1 MNIGKFFL
9 SLTAAICLL
18 SPAAIAQTID
28 QCLTT
33 KDRSSLLEFSEGL
46 LSFSDNA
53 PGGKNC
59 AIIVDERQSFQQI
72 EGFGFAMTGG
82 SAGHLM
88 SMDKESR
95 TRLLNQLFG
104 RKSSEAGINY
114 IRLTIGASDM
124 NAFVFSYDDI
134 PTGETDFALKHFN
147 LSQDL
152 NDVIPVMKEVLSIAP
167 DIKIMASP
175 WSAPVW
181 MKEGGDVRGGKLRK
195 DCYGV
200 YADYM
205 VKYVQEMGKQGIRI
219 DALTVQ
225 NEPLNNRNTPSM
237 PWSPQDQAEFVG
249 QHLGP
254 KLQAAGLDTKIII
267 FDHNCDRP
275 DYPLTTLL
283 DKDADRYVSG
293 IAYHHYMGDMSAM
306 GHTHMAR
313 PDKDIYF
320 TEQMTT
326 ERPGSPEINIAP
338 SVKRLIVDVMRNW
351 SRNSILWNLANNSMN
366 DPHTD
371 NGGCSMC
378 QGAITIDNGKLT
390 SLNIAYYVIAHIS
403 QFVPDGSV
411 RIFSTGED
419 DPAISMS
426 EDEQNPG
433 VFRSVYIS
441 SSQVLPNVA
450 FKTPEG
456 KIILLVANTKSGRET
471 ITIQYKGRY
480 ATQTLES
487 GAVCTFI
494 W

>member
-1 MNIGKFFL
+1 MKIRRTILAVILTLFL
-9 SLTAAICLL
+9 TVSFTY
-18 SPAAIAQTID
+18 AQTID
-28 QCLTT
+28 RCLTT
-33 KDRSSLLEFSEGL
+33 KDRSSLLEFSPGL
-46 LSFSDNA
+46 LSFSDN
-53 PGGKNC
+53 PGNKGNN
-59 AIIVDERQSFQQI
+59 IIVDDRQSFQEI

-82 SAGHLM
+82 SAGHLL
-88 SMDKESR
+88 SMDKSSR
-95 TRLLNQLFG
+95 TALLRQLFG
-104 RKSSEAGINY
+104 RNQGEAGINY
-114 IRLTIGASDM
+114 IRLTLGASDM

-134 PTGETDFALKHFN
+134 PAGQTDFELKHFS
-147 LSQDL
+147 LAQDL
-152 NDVIPVMKEVLSIAP
+152 NDVIPIMKEVLQIAP

-181 MKEGGDVRGGKLRK
+181 MKESGDVRGGKLRK

-200 YADYM
+200 YADYF
-205 VKYVQEMGKQGIRI
+205 VKYIQEMKRQGIRI
-219 DALTVQ
+219 DAVTIQ
-225 NEPLNNRNTPSM
+225 NEPLNSRNTPSM
-237 PWSPQDQAEFVG
+237 PWSPQDQAEFAG
-249 QHLGP
+249 KYLGP
-254 KLQAAGLDTKIII
+254 KLESAGLDTRIVI

-283 DKDADRYVSG
+283 DSDADKYVSG

-306 GHTHMAR
+306 LHTHIAR

-338 SVKRLIVDVMRNW
+338 STKRLIIDVMRGW
-351 SRNSILWNLANNSMN
+351 SRNSILWNLANNIDN

-378 QGAITIDNGKLT
+378 QGAITIDDGKLT
-390 SLNIAYYVIAHIS
+390 SLNIAYYVIAQIAR
-403 QFVPDGSV
+403 FVPDGSV
-411 RIFSTGED
+411 RIYSTAED
-419 DPAISMS
+419 DPAIKMS

-433 VFRSVYIS
+433 TFRAVYVS

-456 KIILLVANTKSGRET
+456 KIVLLVANTKSGRET
-471 ITIQYKGRY
+471 VTIQYKGRY
-480 ATQTLES
+480 AIQNLES
-487 GAVCTFI
+487 GSVATFI